1 MVIKK
6 RNKIMNKYKIEF
18 TQQIYRKD
26 FVEID
31 AESEEEAEE
40 LFYNDLEVNVSLS
53 DNIYNDV
60 METEVSKIKFI
71 CEIDEEEEE

>member
-1 MVIKK
+1 
-6 RNKIMNKYKIEF
+6 MNTYIVEF

-26 FVEID
+26 FIEID
-31 AESEEEAEE
+31 AESKEEAEE
-40 LFYNDLEVNVSLS
+40 LFYNNLEVNVALS

-71 CEIDEEEEE
+71 REIEEEEEE